1 MKELIS
7 FREFQA
13 KTESKLDKLE
23 NSLFTSKS
31 ENANENVDDNADLV
45 ISLLKS
51 RINSL
56 ESELYKN
63 NGIMEILSEQL
74 VYALKG
80 NLETVLIVTRSHK
93 LIKWII
99 DVKVNRFPGGMGEIV
114 LDEIDALVGQK
125 PDCVIVHAR
134 C

>member
-1 MKELIS
+1 
-7 FREFQA
+7 
-13 KTESKLDKLE
+13 
-23 NSLFTSKS
+23 
-31 ENANENVDDNADLV
+31 
-45 ISLLKS
+45 
-51 RINSL
+51 
-56 ESELYKN
+56 
-63 NGIMEILSEQL
+63 MEILSEQL

-99 DVKVNRFPGGMGEIV
+99 DVKVKRFPGGMGEIV